1 MVSDLLDLDKQ
12 LVVLQ
17 GNSNS
22 GKSTYSNFLVSLG
35 YVSHH
40 PIDFYVRRLEKQ
52 YDLVPHTLDTQ
63 EGKHMVMNPT
73 TDKTFLDY
81 LVEWYHLTQKV
92 DPNFSAKSIKIDL
105 EDLARLNKN
114 IVVQSIR
121 SLPEIQ
127 AVINFS
133 QKFKYSLIIVN
144 IYSIRE
150 IPRSSDLHN
159 NTILDYCKNQ
169 NIKVLEFDNSGTKA
183 DGKDWIIRN
192 LCTTL

>member
-1 MVSDLLDLDKQ
+1 MNKQ

-22 GKSTYSNFLVSLG
+22 GKSTYSDFLVSLG

-40 PIDFYVRRLEKQ
+40 PINFYVRRLERQ
-52 YDLVPHTLDTQ
+52 YDLVPHALDTQ

-73 TDKTFLDY
+73 TNKTFLDY
-81 LVEWYHLTQKV
+81 LVEWFHLTQKV
-92 DPNFSAKSIKIDL
+92 DPNFSAKSIQIDL
-105 EDLARLNKN
+105 EDLDKLNKN

-133 QKFKYSLIIVN
+133 QKFKYDLVIVH
-144 IYSIRE
+144 IHSIRE
-150 IPRSSDLHN
+150 KPRSSDLHN
-159 NTILDYCKNQ
+159 NTIIAYCENQ
-169 NIKVLEFDNSGTKA
+169 NIKVLEFDNSGTRA
-183 DGKDWIIRN
+183 EGKDWITRN
-192 LCTTL
+192 LCTTP